1 MIGYYNYTVLLTY
14 LGTLFGFAGIL
25 CIWNDYTLAALI
37 CLMAAGLCDMFDGKV
52 ASTMKRTMEA
62 KKFGIQIDSLSDLIC
77 FGVLPALILFY
88 ISRPG
93 VLAAVIPAVYLLCAL
108 IRLAWFNVDEEERQA
123 SDSGSRH
130 KYLGLPVTS
139 AALIIPAVIMVS
151 HKFGDFSD
159 KFLQVAYICV
169 AMAFLMPFQLK
180 KPGKW
185 GKIIMIVLG
194 AAMFTELIMGI
205 AI

>member
-88 ISRPG
+88 ISRQG
-93 VLAAVIPAVYLLCAL
+93 VLAAVIPAVYLLYVL